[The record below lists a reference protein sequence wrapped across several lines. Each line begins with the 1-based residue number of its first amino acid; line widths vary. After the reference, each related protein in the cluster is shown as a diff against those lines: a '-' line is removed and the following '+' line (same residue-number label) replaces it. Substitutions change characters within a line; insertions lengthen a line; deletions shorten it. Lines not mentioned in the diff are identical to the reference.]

1 MVAGKG
7 TTMDRE
13 QRLLCVLARPGD
25 ESLAAG
31 GTLARYA
38 AEGVATYLLTATRGE
53 EGWPGDQRE
62 HPGAECLGQ
71 LREAELRAAA
81 AVLGVRGLDF
91 LDYRDGE
98 LGRADPDEAVARIVA
113 QIRRLRP
120 QVVITFAPRGAAGRP
135 DRAAIGRL
143 TTAAVDCAPDPG
155 YGAPDAGPPHRVTR
169 LSYLVGQWEEAAIMV
184 RFGSFD
190 GNGRDGRGTV
200 RQGGEIGPGDD
211 RWRRAVTTR
220 LDTAAYWQQVSR
232 AVACHQT
239 QLADARALARLRPE
253 EHRRLWGRAEFY
265 RAGSAAGDG
274 RIAED
279 DLFAGLR

>member
-1 MVAGKG
+1 
-7 TTMDRE
+7 MDRE
-13 QRLLCVLARPGD
+13 RRLLCVLARPGD

-31 GTLARYA
+31 GALARYA
-38 AEGVATYLLTATRGE
+38 GEGGATYLLTATRGE
-53 EGWPGDQRE
+53 EGWPGDERE
-62 HPGAECLGQ
+62 YPGAECLGQ

-98 LGRADPDEAVARIVA
+98 LARADPDEAIARIVA
-113 QIRRLRP
+113 HLRWLRP
-120 QVVITFAPRGAAGRP
+120 QVVITFAQWGAAGRP
-135 DRAAIGRL
+135 DRATIGLL

-155 YGAPDAGPPHRVTR
+155 YRVPDAGPPHRVTR
-169 LSYLVGQWEEAAIMV
+169 LYYLVGSGEAAAAMV
-184 RFGSFD
+184 GFGGFE
-190 GNGRDGRGTV
+190 GNGGDGHGAVREGGGTGPEGGRG
-200 RQGGEIGPGDD
+200 RG
-211 RWRRAVTTR
+211 AVTTR
-220 LDTAAYWQQVSR
+220 LDTAAYWQQVSQ

-253 EHRRLWGRAEFY
+253 EHRRLWGAQELS

-274 RIAED
+274 RAVED